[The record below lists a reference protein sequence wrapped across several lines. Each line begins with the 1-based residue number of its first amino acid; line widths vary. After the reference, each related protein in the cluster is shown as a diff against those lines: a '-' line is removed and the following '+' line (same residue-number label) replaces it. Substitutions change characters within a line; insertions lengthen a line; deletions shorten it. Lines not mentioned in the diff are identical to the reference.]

1 MTNVGLSS
9 CRIHVKDDARYY
21 ADSFNWFALG
31 FQQWG
36 VSVTSNTGP
45 VTITYPIAHT
55 IFACPYTTSAMNFEA
70 AAAINTN
77 NNTVQSFDVHAR
89 WNNGSNVAAWVADTF
104 NWFSVGI

>member
-1 MTNVGLSS
+1 MV
-9 CRIHVKDDARYY
+9 RFRHVA
-21 ADSFNWFALG
+21 
-31 FQQWG
+31 QWG

-55 IFACPYTTSAMNFEA
+55 IFACPYTTSTMSSEA
-70 AAAINTN
+70 VAAINTD

-89 WNNGSNVAAWVADTF
+89 WGSNESVWAADTF

>member
-1 MTNVGLSS
+1 MSLS
-9 CRIHVKDDARYY
+9 V
-21 ADSFNWFALG
+21 
-31 FQQWG
+31 QWG

-55 IFACPYTTSAMNFEA
+55 IFACSYTTSTMSSEA
-70 AAAINTN
+70 VAAINTD

-89 WNNGSNVAAWVADTF
+89 WISGYESAWAADTF